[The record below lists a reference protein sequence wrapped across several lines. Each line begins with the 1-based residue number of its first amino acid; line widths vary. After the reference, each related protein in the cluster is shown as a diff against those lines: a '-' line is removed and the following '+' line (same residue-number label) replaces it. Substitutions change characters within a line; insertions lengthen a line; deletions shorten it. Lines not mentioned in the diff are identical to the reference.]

1 MLRLTEIGPA
11 FYGAWRLARFDVNG
25 MRYFDS
31 SIEGFWRSFQVAV
44 LVAPLMVA
52 LVALDLSGMRVE
64 AGWFR
69 IVAGETIAYVIS
81 WVAFPLAAF
90 YIVRLVD
97 REDRYLG
104 FIVAYNW
111 STLIQIAVL
120 LPAAALSHR
129 GVLPAG
135 LGGVIALGSQIALLV
150 YEWFIVRTALNL
162 ASIAAAGIVLI
173 DVIISVLINGAEDLM
188 LRATTLP
195 G

>member
-1 MLRLTEIGPA
+1 MLRLAEIGPA